1 MTKIS
6 FKVQG
11 SWKEIT
17 EKFLTHELSTE
28 LVGDLKDGHLGIQD
42 ESFDSYA
49 KVEFYQ
55 DRSIAVTTAWS
66 GFKYWFY
73 KDEYS
78 DTTVVEYDGAY
89 RALFEQC
96 LMPQFEAIWEGATV
110 RSSLDHHD
118 LTIEEYV
125 ALQDRLYD
133 FRHQYGTI
141 ETHRRPRCFQGL
153 DVPVLEP
160 KEIPINTGP
169 KRRKK
174 NTDYNL

>member
-1 MTKIS
+1 MTNIS
-6 FKVQG
+6 FRVKG
-11 SWKEIT
+11 SFKKIT
-17 EKFLTHELSTE
+17 EKFLTHELATK
-28 LVGDLKDGHLGIQD
+28 LVGDLKDGHIGIQD

-78 DTTVVEYDGAY
+78 DTTVVEYYGAY

-96 LMPQFEAIWEGATV
+96 LMPQFDPIWEGATV

-118 LTIEEYV
+118 LTIEEYI

-160 KEIPINTGP
+160 KEIPVNTN
-169 KRRKK
+169 RKK
-174 NTDYNL
+174 R

>member
-6 FKVQG
+6 FRVKG
-11 SWKEIT
+11 SWEET
-17 EKFLTHELSTE
+17 TQKFLQHELASE
-28 LVGDLKDGHLGIQD
+28 LVGDLKDGRMSIVD
-42 ESFDSYA
+42 EDFDSSA
-49 KVEFYQ
+49 IVEFYE
-55 DRSIAVTTAWS
+55 DRSIHVTTAWS
-66 GFKYWFY
+66 GFKYYFY
-73 KDEYS
+73 KDQHSSES
-78 DTTVVEYDGAY
+78 TILEYDGAY

-110 RSSLDHHD
+110 KSSLDHHY
-118 LTIEEYV
+118 LSIEEYV

-160 KEIPINTGP
+160 KEIPVNTN
-169 KRRKK
+169 RKK
-174 NTDYNL
+174 R